1 LKAARATQA
10 ERRAATQ
17 RKILDAATELLIRS
31 GYAGATMPRVVA
43 RAGVSVGGVFRHFPT
58 REALMVA
65 VGEDVAQRML
75 ASYRGWFE
83 DAREDGGDPITRAL
97 KLLRRATRA
106 RLNQAWLELVH
117 ACRTDA
123 ALKKALAPVGRRY
136 ADAIDELAAAVLP
149 ELSEALGDRFPLLV
163 RTVVAL
169 FDGEQ
174 MQRMLFAEPA
184 LEEERVEL
192 LVALVGALGVVDVK
206 EPRRT

>member
-1 LKAARATQA
+1 
-10 ERRAATQ
+10 
-17 RKILDAATELLIRS
+17 
-31 GYAGATMPRVVA
+31 MPRVVA

-75 ASYRGWFE
+75 ASYRGWFG
-83 DAREDGGDPITRAL
+83 DAREDGGDAITRAL

-136 ADAIDELAAAVLP
+136 ADAIDAVAAAVLP

-192 LVALVGALGVVDVK
+192 LVALVGALGVVT